1 MNFIITVLLFTL
13 IIQIIYLFLTIAN
26 KELSQILKRSFSIVL
41 IAGITWTILSII
53 TLFEINEKFLILILK
68 FEYII
73 LTLFWLSIFVF
84 GGIISWNKSI
94 FFRVLIWVLSA
105 ISVVFIIL
113 VFKMDLSLNLYT
125 NIFLSVKENTIL
137 LYLNLFYILL
147 FFISITVTAIAWNRS
162 PNGIIRLRSYKYLQ
176 AIIILFGA
184 FLFIKLVKLF
194 TDISLINFLSP
205 IILIVTILLYEVITK
220 FRLKKINIIISSIFE
235 FFLYLIFMI
244 GVILFL
250 NSIFLNV
257 LNLESGLGE
266 FLYPLIFLVIAF
278 PIFKLAKYLI
288 ERFLLI
294 NPYEFNELLNTILL
308 KLSTRLQSKNLAIIL
323 TEVLPGRMGFYVIQ
337 LYIKHKGNKYKKYT
351 KGGRVETIEINNE
364 IFKLLK
370 DNHDYID
377 IEELL
382 LQKVKVKLEDE
393 WKFVFPIY
401 YHKKI
406 LGFINVI
413 DFYKSSGRILT
424 LEDIHLM
431 NLIIGPAS
439 VATKNILFID
449 ELESKNRRLRKLI
462 RNLEVAQEKITQ
474 TSTLA
479 ALGHMAAGIAHEIR
493 YTLGIIKNSA
503 ELLSNQDLVDA
514 DKAEI
519 LEFIISETDR
529 LNLLVKKFLELSS
542 PIDIN
547 KENINFWELVEFNIS
562 NYFRKIMDE
571 KEIDLKLEG
580 SSKGPLN
587 LKADKDLLSQVI
599 NNLIQNSLDALPA
612 KGGEIFISGD
622 LRHRKDNQYVELV
635 FKDNG
640 SGIEKEYQ
648 SKIFN
653 PFFTQKDSG
662 IGLGLSLVYKII
674 DSHNGEI
681 KIESDNKGTEIII
694 TLPY

>member
-125 NIFLSVKENTIL
+125 NIFLSVRENTIL

-184 FLFIKLVKLF
+184 FLFIKLVKLL

-205 IILIVTILLYEVITK
+205 IILIFTILLYEVITK
-220 FRLKKINIIISSIFE
+220 FRLKKINIIISSVFE

-257 LNLESGLGE
+257 LNMESGLGE

-278 PIFKLAKYLI
+278 PVFKLAKYLI

-323 TEVLPGRMGFYVIQ
+323 TETLPERMGFYVIQ
-337 LYIKHKGNKYKKYT
+337 LYIKHKSNKYKKYT

-406 LGFINVI
+406 IGFINVI

-439 VATKNILFID
+439 VAAKNILFID

-493 YTLGIIKNSA
+493 NPLGIIKNSA
-503 ELLSNQDLVDA
+503 ELLSNQDLA
-514 DKAEI
+514 DTDKDEI

-562 NYFRKIMDE
+562 NYFRKIIDE

-648 SKIFN
+648 SKVFN

-674 DSHNGEI
+674 DSHNGDI